1 MTGNKPHA
9 RAIAPSDYAE
19 AVVFDFVNPTRS
31 CWGRSVRE
39 GRHGSM
45 KRVRRR
51 NNMQHINSP

>member
-31 CWGRSVRE
+31 YWRPLGKAGTV
-39 GRHGSM
+39 
-45 KRVRRR
+45 
-51 NNMQHINSP
+51 Q